1 MASSKTEP
9 SSHHERSQLIIGAA
23 VSWAMAVRRG
33 GTISYI
39 RQWEDLLLKAVDD
52 WQTQGMEELLNDP
65 VVRAR
70 REAYEKKQ
78 REQAELEAR
87 ALESSMNEP
96 VVRAARKIGGDAP
109 RKKSKTRSKGKKH
122 GRLR

>member
-9 SSHHERSQLIIGAA
+9 SSHHERSQLIIGVA
-23 VSWAMAVRRG
+23 VSWAMVVRKG
-33 GTISYI
+33 APVSHI
-39 RQWEDLLLKAVDD
+39 RQWEDLLLKAVED

-78 REQAELEAR
+78 RELEER

-96 VVRAARKIGGDAP
+96 VVRAARKIYGDAP
-109 RKKSKTRSKGKKH
+109 RKKSKSRSKGKKRE
-122 GRLR
+122 RLR